1 MMTRLA
7 IFLPI
12 VLYMPPFI
20 LFTIFSP
27 KQLKFNELLLL
38 ILILLLLI
46 LILGASGNRIKFR
59 LE

>member
-1 MMTRLA
+1 LA

-27 KQLKFNELLLL
+27 KQLKFNELLLMKKL
-38 ILILLLLI
+38 VIRTV
-46 LILGASGNRIKFR
+46 ARGN
-59 LE
+59 